1 MRVALVCIAKNEDN
15 YIQEW
20 VDLIEVNKIKKKY
33 RGENGFGS
41 TGI

>member
-20 VDLIEVNKIKKKY
+20 VDLIEVNKINEKD

>member
-1 MRVALVCIAKNEDN
+1 MKIGQAVLCPVVNGG
-15 YIQEW
+15 W
-20 VDLIEVNKIKKKY
+20 VDLIEVNKINEKD

>member
-1 MRVALVCIAKNEDN
+1 MKVALVCIAKNEDN

-20 VDLIEVNKIKKKY
+20 VDLIEVNKIKKKD
-33 RGENGFGS
+33 RCENGFGS